1 MIKAEAVKRIKKTLR
16 KNKETDY
23 GRNQYWSMSEED
35 KKIVKK
41 MEMNGDKIDINVCL
55 KKKYK
60 K

>member
-1 MIKAEAVKRIKKTLR
+1 
-16 KNKETDY
+16 
-23 GRNQYWSMSEED
+23 MSEED

-41 MEMNGDKIDINVCL
+41 MEMNGDKIDIKVCL

>member
-41 MEMNGDKIDINVCL
+41 MEMNGDKIDIKVCL

>member
-1 MIKAEAVKRIKKTLR
+1 
-16 KNKETDY
+16 
-23 GRNQYWSMSEED
+23 MSEED